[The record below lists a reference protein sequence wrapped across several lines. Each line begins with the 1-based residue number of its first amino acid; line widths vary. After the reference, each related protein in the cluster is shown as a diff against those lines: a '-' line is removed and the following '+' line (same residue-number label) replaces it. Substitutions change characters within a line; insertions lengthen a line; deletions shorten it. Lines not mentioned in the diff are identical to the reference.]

1 MVREILRDLT
11 EFYGDLLIADGFD
24 DAIIGIGIRAGCDP
38 VVCYDRS
45 LCIQKLLDDGASL
58 EEAEEHFEF
67 NVAGAWVGEQTPIF
81 ITMIRESE
89 HG

>member
-1 MVREILRDLT
+1 MREALKNLA
-11 EFYGDLLIADGFD
+11 EFYGDLLVADGFD
-24 DAIIGIGIRAGCDP
+24 DAIIGIGERAGSSP

-67 NVAGAWVGEQTPIF
+67 NVIGAWVGEQTPIF
-81 ITMIRESE
+81 ITMIKEGE
-89 HG
+89 ND